1 MMSRTLE
8 HNQLPSVSI
17 PNAKNQQTPHTEM
30 SLYHLVIMIIGKI
43 HEGSLDFDWGIRL
56 IEKSNPV
63 NMLGKIFET
72 AILIYKHWAIMVY
85 YEKL

>member
-1 MMSRTLE
+1 
-8 HNQLPSVSI
+8 
-17 PNAKNQQTPHTEM
+17 
-30 SLYHLVIMIIGKI
+30 MIIGKI

-85 YEKL
+85 YEKLWDKIVLRKCAVNYTKKANIAFAL